1 MPPIRRPLVI
11 VLAAVAF
18 GALAAYLLVPRL
30 VGPGGD
36 QVEAQLRQAA
46 EALGPFPR
54 RIDEATELVEARVEN
69 RRMTYVY
76 RLTRAGAV
84 DAAVQATHL
93 RGTVCRTEAMAEAI
107 RRHGVI
113 FVYEYRAQGDP
124 GQVAARVEVD
134 RCP

>member
-1 MPPIRRPLVI
+1 MPPIRRSLVI

-30 VGPGGD
+30 GPGGD
-36 QVEAQLRQAA
+36 QVEAQLQQAA
-46 EALGPFPR
+46 AALGPFPR

-84 DAAVQATHL
+84 DAAVQAAHL
-93 RGTVCRTEAMAEAI
+93 RGTVCQTEAMAEAI
-107 RRHGVI
+107 RRHGVA
-113 FVYEYRAQGDP
+113 FVYEYRSQGDP